1 MFKVIPCIILSL
13 NFLLKNMNPTT
24 SFDNQLQP
32 QLAKKNETLLIT
44 LIVSLSNTHL
54 NKLQN
59 RSTGSTDQIEEI
71 RNIILSLKPEVVT
84 KLLKD
89 LQTNKIIT
97 FEEAYKA
104 IRDLSIDMANI
115 KLDEGGIDRPIDL
128 LTQFEQ

>member
-1 MFKVIPCIILSL
+1 
-13 NFLLKNMNPTT
+13 MNPTT